1 MLVWLLVF
9 FLLMI
14 VSYTI
19 YRTLFC
25 IKKIDS
31 KSSSQN
37 YIFKL

>member
-9 FLLMI
+9 FLLML

-19 YRTLFC
+19 YRTLFYV
-25 IKKIDS
+25 KKVDS
-31 KSSSQN
+31 KSSNEN

>member
-9 FLLMI
+9 FLLML

-19 YRTLFC
+19 YRTIFC
-25 IKKIDS
+25 VKKIDS
-31 KSSSQN
+31 KNSNEN

>member
-9 FLLMI
+9 LLLML

-19 YRTLFC
+19 YRTIFYV
-25 IKKIDS
+25 KKIDS
-31 KSSSQN
+31 KNSNEN